1 MFYLLQY
8 TQAGITQNI
17 HMLLPVC
24 INFSSQQGK
33 ERIKSHHITSSPLSR
48 EFDLEQACLI
58 FVRVVKSKCWVRVGN
73 TNFMEGEQFWI
84 RKNFTAQRYYSS
96 F

>member
-8 TQAGITQNI
+8 TQAGITQN
-17 HMLLPVC
+17 LPILRRC
-24 INFSSQQGK
+24 GYFLRLNRGRNESN
-33 ERIKSHHITSSPLSR
+33 HITSNPRSR

-58 FVRVVKSKCWVRVGN
+58 FVEVVKSKSWVRVGN
-73 TNFMEGEQFWI
+73 TNFKEGEQFWI

>member
-33 ERIKSHHITSSPLSR
+33 ERIKSHHITSH
-48 EFDLEQACLI
+48 QARLA
-58 FVRVVKSKCWVRVGN
+58 V
-73 TNFMEGEQFWI
+73 
-84 RKNFTAQRYYSS
+84 SS
-96 F
+96 I